1 MMFDLGSGKVKA
13 LIEMASAGAVLTG
26 LIFVGFELNQ
36 NTEAVQAATLQSIT
50 DASQE
55 YLLLMAADPELNR
68 IWRLANDDTE
78 EMNES
83 DASRY
88 FFLLRGQ
95 WLRYQNAF
103 LQWQRGTMS
112 DKDWTLYELF
122 ICDPSGSTTA
132 RSKRFLW
139 EEHRAALL
147 PDFAQFVEA
156 CWNLESDAD
165 D

>member
-1 MMFDLGSGKVKA
+1 MFDLGSGKSKA
-13 LIEMASAGAVLTG
+13 LIEIAGAGAVLTG
-26 LIFVGFELNQ
+26 LIFVGLELNQ

-68 IWRLANDDTE
+68 IWRLANDDPDAL
-78 EMNES
+78 NDS
-83 DASRY
+83 DASRF
-88 FFLLRGQ
+88 FFLLRAQ

-122 ICDPSGSTTA
+122 ICDPPGSTTA
-132 RSKRFLW
+132 ESKRHLW
-139 EEHRAALL
+139 DQHRGALL
-147 PDFAQFVEA
+147 PDFVEFVEA
-156 CWNLESDAD
+156 CWNMEKK
-165 D
+165 